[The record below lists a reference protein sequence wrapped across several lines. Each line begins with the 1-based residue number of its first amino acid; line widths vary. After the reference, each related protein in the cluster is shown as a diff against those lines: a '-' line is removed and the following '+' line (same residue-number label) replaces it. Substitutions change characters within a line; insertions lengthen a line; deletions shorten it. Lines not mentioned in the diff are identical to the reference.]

1 MKCNGNCSSSYWNNV
16 IINRAAYRADPVH
29 KIDRLVS
36 KMNSINDW
44 PSNPEGVEWSIKHFC
59 PSSQSLFHYWFCSV
73 MQATYAFWTP
83 KFRIRIKTTRP
94 TKQEFWG
101 FCTQVHLIVS
111 LAKGQIN
118 GDASRTQSFIEF
130 FKYQLDRNR
139 VLSKCY
145 LELTVVLNAAQ
156 SFYFCFYLY
165 H

>member
-1 MKCNGNCSSSYWNNV
+1 
-16 IINRAAYRADPVH
+16 
-29 KIDRLVS
+29 
-36 KMNSINDW
+36 MNSINDW
-44 PSNPEGVEWSIKHFC
+44 LSNPEGVAWSIKHFC

-118 GDASRTQSFIEF
+118 GDASRTQSFIEC

-139 VLSKCY
+139 VLSKLFRAYSCSQCGPEFLLLFLSVSLNSCVIECY
-145 LELTVVLNAAQ
+145 AAPN
-156 SFYFCFYLY
+156 FCLRLFNNRTSTIDVSIGEFQ
-165 H
+165 